1 MKISNISMRTENSK
15 ISDSNRFRLY
25 FIDKI
30 DLRGNKKIALSDL
43 SIHYT
48 WYNIKEQYNNNKFR
62 LSGPTCSE
70 DVTILGGSYKIYQ
83 IQNYFLDEVIK
94 KHESNVKSNEQSP
107 ILIYDN
113 RILNRV
119 SFRIKTGYKLELLS
133 NETMRLLGDGPII
146 DTTKNG
152 ENVPKLEV
160 VTNVL
165 VFCNL
170 VENVHLQDSK
180 LLFSFVPNSRFESL
194 LSITPQVLKYCDTV
208 DSIFDYI
215 EISFADQN
223 GRPSEID
230 NDITVTIII
239 KNKYA

>member
-1 MKISNISMRTENSK
+1 M
-15 ISDSNRFRLY
+15 
-25 FIDKI
+25 
-30 DLRGNKKIALSDL
+30 SDL

-48 WYNIKEQYNNNKFR
+48 WHNIKEQCNNNKFR
-62 LSGPTCSE
+62 LSGTIWSK
-70 DVTILGGSYKIYQ
+70 DVTLPHGSYEIYQ

-107 ILIYDN
+107 ILIYAN

-119 SFRIKTGYKLELLS
+119 SFGIKKGHKLELLI

-152 ENVPKLEV
+152 ENVAKLEIV
-160 VTNVL
+160 RNVL

-170 VENVHLQDSK
+170 VENVFLQDSK
-180 LLFSFVPNSRFESL
+180 LLFPFVPKSRFGSL

-215 EISFADQN
+215 EI
-223 GRPSEID
+223 
-230 NDITVTIII
+230 
-239 KNKYA
+239 